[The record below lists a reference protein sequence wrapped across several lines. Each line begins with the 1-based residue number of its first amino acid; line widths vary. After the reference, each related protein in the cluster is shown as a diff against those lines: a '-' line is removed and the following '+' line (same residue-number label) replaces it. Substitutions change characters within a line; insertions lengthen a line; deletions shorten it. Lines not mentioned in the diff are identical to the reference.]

1 MQVAPGVGDLRMNS
15 GDLAPLLPSVLSVA
29 FPARKAA
36 LRNAQFLQFPFQR
49 LHRRDLLAVARR
61 DERLDPNI
69 QANCCPA
76 MTRSGPNVIRFTR
89 QHNEPLIHLA
99 ADRDRLDLAF
109 PRAVPVDADKTD
121 VLEADL
127 IAAQLHAV
135 AERGIGAAVKPVPR
149 LETGITQRFARFGAA
164 EERLKGSVQA
174 AHRSLR
180 GREVQAGEI
189 RIRLPLLFEPAAL
202 IGVLHRVPMRLVCI
216 AALLQAGIVKPA
228 MRFERDLDLARLVGV
243 WLQAVFERAKHNLI
257 IMVSAVLVQGSAG
270 EKGRRKRIP
279 LSPEGDS
286 PLRLNSMAAPAG
298 LSLMPSAS
306 TAGQQHTYDG
316 SGVGTPSKLILVSVA
331 TP

>member
-1 MQVAPGVGDLRMNS
+1 M
-15 GDLAPLLPSVLSVA
+15 
-29 FPARKAA
+29 
-36 LRNAQFLQFPFQR
+36 
-49 LHRRDLLAVARR
+49 
-61 DERLDPNI
+61 
-69 QANCCPA
+69 
-76 MTRSGPNVIRFTR
+76 
-89 QHNEPLIHLA
+89 
-99 ADRDRLDLAF
+99 
-109 PRAVPVDADKTD
+109 DADKTD
-121 VLEADL
+121 VLEAGL

-149 LETGITQRFARFGAA
+149 LETGITRRFARFGAA

-202 IGVLHRVPMRLVCI
+202 IGVLHRVPMRLVFI

-228 MRFERDLDLARLVGV
+228 MRFERDLDRARLVGV

-286 PLRLNSMAAPAG
+286 PLRLNSMDTKQK
-298 LSLMPSAS
+298 L
-306 TAGQQHTYDG
+306 YRVY
-316 SGVGTPSKLILVSVA
+316 VGPGKNHRVIYQIRDEVLLVLVVKVGDRKEVYRRVK
-331 TP
+331 